1 MLVRK
6 KIILIFYLVIFLVG
20 NKFDLD
26 KLVPEGEAKSLA
38 KEINATY
45 LHVSAVD
52 GTGINELFY
61 YIGKKYLNPNWSQED
76 EKEEEKKEEKNK
88 IRRGHKIDN
97 KQCILL

>member
-1 MLVRK
+1 M
-6 KIILIFYLVIFLVG
+6 VG

-38 KEINATY
+38 KEINAKY

-76 EKEEEKKEEKNK
+76 EKGEEKNK